1 MKSYKINITD
11 NIIVKIMNNCR
22 SISLK
27 SLIALNIERNKN
39 LFLEVSELVN
49 QLHKVKILLEKN
61 QSKEALLMIEQLV
74 PYSESLA
81 RKF

>member
-74 PYSESLA
+74 PYGESLV